1 MNPVTKTLLLI
12 LGTILAV
19 FAVPAVLI
27 IFHAYLNA
35 FFAVV
40 LVLTCF
46 VLFAYYTYQEFLPEF
61 QRAQLEE
68 EQVMARFEGDPDKI
82 RFYRG
87 FKKHFDGDLN
97 LEQLEKWFTDHP
109 HRDAGPAGDEP
120 FFTQW
125 RTAAGAG
132 VSGRF

>member
-1 MNPVTKTLLLI
+1 MNPVAKTLLLT

-40 LVLTCF
+40 LVLGCF

-61 QRAQLEE
+61 QQAQLEE
-68 EQVMARFEGDPDKI
+68 AEIMARFDGDPEKI

-87 FKKHFDGDLN
+87 FKKHFDGDLDLKQ
-97 LEQLEKWFTDHP
+97 LEQWLINHP
-109 HRDAGPAGDEP
+109 RKY
-120 FFTQW
+120 
-125 RTAAGAG
+125 
-132 VSGRF
+132 

>member
-1 MNPVTKTLLLI
+1 MNPVAKTLLLT
-12 LGTILAV
+12 LSTILAV

-40 LVLTCF
+40 LVLSCF

-61 QRAQLEE
+61 QQAQLEE
-68 EQVMARFEGDPDKI
+68 AEIMARFAGDPEKI

-97 LEQLEKWFTDHP
+97 LEQLEQWLINHP
-109 HRDAGPAGDEP
+109 RKH
-120 FFTQW
+120 
-125 RTAAGAG
+125 
-132 VSGRF
+132 

>member
-27 IFHAYLNA
+27 MFHAYLNA

-46 VLFAYYTYQEFLPEF
+46 VLFAYYTYQEFLLEF
-61 QRAQLEE
+61 QQAHLEE
-68 EQVMARFEGDPDKI
+68 EQIMARFEGNPDKI

-87 FKKHFDGDLN
+87 FKKHFDGDLDLKQ
-97 LEQLEKWFTDHP
+97 LEQWLMDHP
-109 HRDAGPAGDEP
+109 RKY
-120 FFTQW
+120 
-125 RTAAGAG
+125 
-132 VSGRF
+132 

>member
-1 MNPVTKTLLLI
+1 MNPVTKTLLLT

-27 IFHAYLNA
+27 VFHEYLNA

-40 LVLTCF
+40 PVLTCF

-61 QRAQLEE
+61 QRAHLEE
-68 EQVMARFEGDPDKI
+68 EQIMARFAGDPEKI

-87 FKKHFDGDLN
+87 FKKHFDGDLD
-97 LEQLEKWFTDHP
+97 LEQLKQWLIDHP
-109 HRDAGPAGDEP
+109 KKH
-120 FFTQW
+120 
-125 RTAAGAG
+125 
-132 VSGRF
+132 

>member
-1 MNPVTKTLLLI
+1 MNPVAKTLLLT

-40 LVLTCF
+40 LVLSCF

-61 QRAQLEE
+61 QQAQLEE
-68 EQVMARFEGDPDKI
+68 AEIMARFDGDPEKI
-82 RFYRG
+82 RFYWG
-87 FKKHFDGDLN
+87 FKKHFDGDLDLKQ
-97 LEQLEKWFTDHP
+97 LEQWLIDHP
-109 HRDAGPAGDEP
+109 RKH
-120 FFTQW
+120 
-125 RTAAGAG
+125 
-132 VSGRF
+132 

>member
-19 FAVPAVLI
+19 FAIPAVLI
-27 IFHAYLNA
+27 IFHDYLNA
-35 FFAVV
+35 FFAIV

-46 VLFAYYTYQEFLPEF
+46 VLFAYYTYQEFLLEF
-61 QRAQLEE
+61 QQAHLEE
-68 EQVMARFEGDPDKI
+68 EQIIARFEGNPDKI

-97 LEQLEKWFTDHP
+97 LKQLEQWLIDHP
-109 HRDAGPAGDEP
+109 RKH
-120 FFTQW
+120 
-125 RTAAGAG
+125 
-132 VSGRF
+132 

>member
-1 MNPVTKTLLLI
+1 MNPVAKTLLLT

-35 FFAVV
+35 FFAIV

-46 VLFAYYTYQEFLPEF
+46 VLFAYYTYQEFLLEF
-61 QRAQLEE
+61 QQAHLEE
-68 EQVMARFEGDPDKI
+68 EQIIARFEGNPDKI

-97 LEQLEKWFTDHP
+97 LKQLEQWLTDHP
-109 HRDAGPAGDEP
+109 RKH
-120 FFTQW
+120 
-125 RTAAGAG
+125 
-132 VSGRF
+132 

>member
-1 MNPVTKTLLLI
+1 MNPVAKTLLLT

-61 QRAQLEE
+61 RRAQLEE
-68 EQVMARFEGDPDKI
+68 QQVMARFDGDPEKI

-87 FKKHFDGDLN
+87 FKKHFDGDLDLKQ
-97 LEQLEKWFTDHP
+97 LEQWLIDHRRK
-109 HRDAGPAGDEP
+109 H
-120 FFTQW
+120 
-125 RTAAGAG
+125 
-132 VSGRF
+132 

>member
-1 MNPVTKTLLLI
+1 MNPVTKTLLLT

-27 IFHAYLNA
+27 IFHEYLNA
-35 FFAVV
+35 FFAIV
-40 LVLTCF
+40 LFVTCF

-68 EQVMARFEGDPDKI
+68 EQIIARFEGDPEKI

-97 LEQLEKWFTDHP
+97 LEQLEQWFVKHP
-109 HRDAGPAGDEP
+109 RQH
-120 FFTQW
+120 
-125 RTAAGAG
+125 
-132 VSGRF
+132 

>member
-27 IFHAYLNA
+27 IFRDYLNA

-68 EQVMARFEGDPDKI
+68 DEIMARFEGDPEKI

-97 LEQLEKWFTDHP
+97 LKQLEQWLINHP
-109 HRDAGPAGDEP
+109 RKH
-120 FFTQW
+120 
-125 RTAAGAG
+125 
-132 VSGRF
+132 

>member
-27 IFHAYLNA
+27 IFYAYLNA

-61 QRAQLEE
+61 RRAQLEE
-68 EQVMARFEGDPDKI
+68 AEIMARFEGDPEKI

-87 FKKHFDGDLN
+87 FKKHFDGDLDLKQ
-97 LEQLEKWFTDHP
+97 LEQWLINHP
-109 HRDAGPAGDEP
+109 RKH
-120 FFTQW
+120 
-125 RTAAGAG
+125 
-132 VSGRF
+132 